1 MESKMITKKD
11 IVKYYIAMFDR
22 IPEKESIDNW
32 YNVAITQEWQEKDL
46 VSSLFTTAVDN
57 VNNNADLANLYP
69 QYKDFDSKSLHSVIS
84 VIENVYKSLFDK
96 TLKDDPNGIVN
107 WSIKIIINDMSISD
121 AIMSI
126 EHYAEDVYNGKVNLK
141 DSDYSDEEINHIETA
156 VNIYEDRVEFA
167 SKVSN
172 VIDNIKNDDDSF
184 KLLQDGINMVH
195 SKDDYDKAISF
206 LENNIDKIV
215 PENESDDIA
224 NKLKNIF
231 IVQNDNKD
239 LNSLLE
245 SSENLGFI
253 DLPNYSPNIEAI
265 TDIHYI

>member
-1 MESKMITKKD
+1 
-11 IVKYYIAMFDR
+11 
-22 IPEKESIDNW
+22 
-32 YNVAITQEWQEKDL
+32 
-46 VSSLFTTAVDN
+46 
-57 VNNNADLANLYP
+57 
-69 QYKDFDSKSLHSVIS
+69 
-84 VIENVYKSLFDK
+84 
-96 TLKDDPNGIVN
+96 
-107 WSIKIIINDMSISD
+107 
-121 AIMSI
+121 MSI

-206 LENNIDKIV
+206 LEDNIDKIV

-224 NKLKNIF
+224 NKLENIF

-239 LNSLLE
+239 LDSLLE

-253 DLPNYSPNIEAI
+253 DLPDYSPNIEAI